1 MKNILFVAA
10 LVSIISPAADAM
22 DRIFDCANRTIS
34 EIYSAIQ
41 QRRNQHNMYTLEGIS
56 PDTFCLVQRNGK
68 LYIQTAREKWES
80 QTLVTFEPYFDGIK
94 LYTPL
99 CIFGQDSSDIIA
111 NELISAFRK
120 NVIVQHNT

>member
-22 DRIFDCANRTIS
+22 DRIFDCAKRTIS
-34 EIYSAIQ
+34 GIYSAIQ
-41 QRRNQHNMYTLEGIS
+41 QRQNTYNMYTLEGIS
-56 PDTFCLVQRNGK
+56 SDAFCLVQRNRK
-68 LYIQTAREKWES
+68 LYIQTARGKWES
-80 QTLVTFEPYFDGIK
+80 QALVTFNQYFDGIR

-111 NELISAFRK
+111 NELINAFRK
-120 NVIVQHNT
+120 NVIVQSLQ

>member
-22 DRIFDCANRTIS
+22 DRIFDCAKRTIS

-41 QRRNQHNMYTLEGIS
+41 QRQNTYNMYTLEGIS
-56 PDTFCLVQRNGK
+56 SDAFCLVQRNRK
-68 LYIQTAREKWES
+68 LYIQTARGKWES
-80 QTLVTFEPYFDGIK
+80 QALVTFNQYFDDIR

-99 CIFGQDSSDIIA
+99 CIFGQDSSDIIT
-111 NELISAFRK
+111 NELTTAFRK
-120 NVIVQHNT
+120 NVIVQSL